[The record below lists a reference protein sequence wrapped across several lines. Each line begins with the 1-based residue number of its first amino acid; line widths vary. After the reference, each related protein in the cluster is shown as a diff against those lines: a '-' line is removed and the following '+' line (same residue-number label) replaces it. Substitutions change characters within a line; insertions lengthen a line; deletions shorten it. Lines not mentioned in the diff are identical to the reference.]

1 MRCGMLKVLGTLSG
15 FTFKDMERIIARY
28 RRLFA
33 ASVMF
38 LLVGVV
44 ALSIATR
51 RPCLQ
56 ARSGPWHTYKAG
68 HMNESEQHEISA
80 TDAAEVARDDE
91 AETKT
96 SPPRYVP
103 HEEILPIA
111 LSLTFQRR
119 HFRSPPVL

>member
-1 MRCGMLKVLGTLSG
+1 MLKVLSTLSG
-15 FTFKDMERIIARY
+15 FSFKDMKRITARY
-28 RRLFA
+28 RRFFA
-33 ASVMF
+33 ASIMF

-56 ARSGPWHTYKAG
+56 TRSGPWHTYKAG
-68 HMNESEQHEISA
+68 HMTESEQHEISA
-80 TDAAEVARDDE
+80 TDVAEFAEDD
-91 AETKT
+91 ATETKT

-111 LSLTFQRR
+111 LPLTLQRH
-119 HFRSPPVL
+119 HFRPPPVLQ

>member
-1 MRCGMLKVLGTLSG
+1 MK
-15 FTFKDMERIIARY
+15 RIIARY
-28 RRLFA
+28 RRFFV

-56 ARSGPWHTYKAG
+56 ARSGAWHTYKAG
-68 HMNESEQHEISA
+68 RMTESEQHEVSA
-80 TDAAEVARDDE
+80 TDAAESAEDGI
-91 AETKT
+91 AETKA

-103 HEEILPIA
+103 HEDILPTA
-111 LSLTFQRR
+111 LLLTFQRN

>member
-1 MRCGMLKVLGTLSG
+1 
-15 FTFKDMERIIARY
+15 MERIIARY
-28 RRLFA
+28 RRFFVA
-33 ASVMF
+33 GVMF

-56 ARSGPWHTYKAG
+56 ACSGPWHTYKAG
-68 HMNESEQHEISA
+68 HMNESKQQEIPA
-80 TDAAEVARDDE
+80 ADAADLAGDEVA
-91 AETKT
+91 ETRT

-103 HEEILPIA
+103 HEEILPIV
-111 LSLTFQRR
+111 LPLTFQRN

>member
-1 MRCGMLKVLGTLSG
+1 MLEIPSPLSG
-15 FTFKDMERIIARY
+15 SFCDDMKRIMARY
-28 RRLFA
+28 RRFFVAGL
-33 ASVMF
+33 MF

-68 HMNESEQHEISA
+68 HMTESERHEISVPN
-80 TDAAEVARDDE
+80 AAEPVEEDL
-91 AETKT
+91 AETEV
-96 SPPRYVP
+96 PLPRYVP

-111 LSLTFQRR
+111 FPLTFQRN